1 RVHPFA
7 ASRRAFDDLQLRR
20 HVVAWYVSVVP
31 AVRVSRRGSNCS
43 VHGGAAMSTV
53 TKPEHIDLTLTGMT
67 CAACAARIEKK
78 LNTLDGVTATV
89 NYATEKAAVAFDPSV
104 QSTDDLLVAVE
115 SIGYGA
121 QIPASATDYAQ
132 QDDADDRRRRGL
144 LRRLVVATVLGVP
157 VLVIS
162 MASALQFKNWQWVV
176 FALATPVATWAAF
189 PFHSA
194 ALKNLRQA
202 EASMDT
208 LVSTGVLAAYGWS
221 T

>member
-43 VHGGAAMSTV
+43 VHGGAAMSTS
-53 TKPEHIDLTLTGMT
+53 TREEHIDLTLTGMS

-78 LNTLDGVTATV
+78 LNTLDSVTATV

-104 QSTDDLLVAVE
+104 QSTDDLLVAVD

-121 QIPASATDYAQ
+121 ELSSRTADYDEQ
-132 QDDADDRRRRGL
+132 EDADDRGRR
-144 LRRLVVATVLGVP
+144 A
-157 VLVIS
+157 
-162 MASALQFKNWQWVV
+162 
-176 FALATPVATWAAF
+176 
-189 PFHSA
+189 
-194 ALKNLRQA
+194 
-202 EASMDT
+202 
-208 LVSTGVLAAYGWS
+208 
-221 T
+221 